1 MPISVRLPPRVER
14 KLADYCV
21 SHKVTKSEAVKRAL
35 EELFAQTPLTPDP
48 YRASARFRGS
58 DKRPGNVAMNSK
70 RILRE
75 FFRNKGSLG

>member
-1 MPISVRLPPRVER
+1 MAISVRLPSRVEQ

-21 SHKVTKSEAVKRAL
+21 SHGVTKSEAVKRAL
-35 EELFAQTPLTPDP
+35 EQLFTQAPLSPDP

-70 RILRE
+70 AILRE
-75 FFRNKGSLG
+75 YFRNKPSLG